1 MERMELFNA
10 VADTIGNLAAVV
22 AAVGVLIVHAKLNR
36 LTGRADGRGDTPR
49 THVNA
54 PGLHRAL

>member
-22 AAVGVLIVHAKLNR
+22 AAIGVLFVNAKLDR
-36 LTGRADGRGDTPR
+36 LTGRVNEQGETLR
-49 THVNA
+49 THVNS
-54 PGLHRAL
+54 PGLHRGL